1 VTFAGGSVTYTPNAN
16 FNGTDSFAYTV
27 SDGNGGTSIAT
38 VNVTVNP
45 VNDAP
50 VANNDTATTNE
61 DTPVSVNVVANDSD
75 VEGDSL
81 TVSGVTQGAN
91 GTVTFADGSVTYTP
105 NANFNGSDSFTYTVS
120 DGNGGTATA
129 KVSVTVNPINDTPV
143 GLPTISGTAT
153 EDQTLTANTA
163 GISDA
168 DGLGAFS
175 YQWLRNG
182 VAIGGA
188 TSSTYTLVDADVG
201 SQISVQVNYTDGH
214 GTNES
219 VTSMQTAAVTNV
231 NHAPVIGGDSTGAVT
246 QNVDPD
252 ADGLLEVGGVLTIS
266 DPDVGESSFR
276 AETIVGTYGS
286 LTIDATG
293 NWSYAVDNV
302 QAAIQQ
308 LTAGERVTDV
318 LTVTTTD
325 GTTHSITITIIGAK
339 NAPVIDPSQRADEGG
354 TGTNP
359 KGGVDPAPTVLEP
372 KTDAAPSTKD
382 ELPPREKIYFS
393 RPRSSDVPG
402 ITRSPRT
409 FFAPTIS
416 RLASAAMY
424 RNDGGSQWV
433 SVDFL
438 NSLKREPVNAP
449 WTSQTEA
456 TLAAVDTEFFST
468 KAMTQVLDH
477 IQQQIEDLQKMESNV
492 GKLIIGAATGLGAS
506 VMVGYVVWALR
517 GAALLLGALS
527 AMPMWRCFDPLPVL
541 IGKDKKR
548 EEDDK
553 KKSGEQESEDEEK
566 RVRDLLSSEQ
576 VVNPHQAPNGI
587 GN

>member
-1 VTFAGGSVTYTPNAN
+1 VSYTDGHGTSESVTSSTVGPVAN
-16 FNGTDSFAYTV
+16 
-27 SDGNGGTSIAT
+27 
-38 VNVTVNP
+38 

-50 VANNDTATTNE
+50 A
-61 DTPVSVNVVANDSD
+61 
-75 VEGDSL
+75 
-81 TVSGVTQGAN
+81 
-91 GTVTFADGSVTYTP
+91 
-105 NANFNGSDSFTYTVS
+105 
-120 DGNGGTATA
+120 
-129 KVSVTVNPINDTPV
+129 
-143 GLPTISGTAT
+143 GLPVITGTPT
-153 EDQTLTANTA
+153 EDQTLTADTSD
-163 GISDA
+163 ISDA

-182 VAIGGA
+182 SAITGA
-188 TSSTYTLVDADVG
+188 TANTYILGDADVG
-201 SQISVQVNYTDGH
+201 AQISVRVSYTDGH

-219 VTSMQTAAVTNV
+219 VTSAPTAAVANV

-308 LTAGERVTDV
+308 LTVGERVTDV

-325 GTTHSITITIIGAK
+325 GTPHSITITIIGAK

-359 KGGVDPAPTVLEP
+359 RGGVDPAPTVLEP

-393 RPRSSDVPG
+393 KPRSSDVLG

-409 FFAPTIS
+409 FLAPTIS
-416 RLASAAMY
+416 RLASTAMY

-456 TLAAVDTEFFST
+456 TLAAVDTELFST

-477 IQQQIEDLQKMESNV
+477 IQQQIDDLQKMESNV

-548 EEDDK
+548 DEDDK
-553 KKSGEQESEDEEK
+553 KKSGEPESEDEEK